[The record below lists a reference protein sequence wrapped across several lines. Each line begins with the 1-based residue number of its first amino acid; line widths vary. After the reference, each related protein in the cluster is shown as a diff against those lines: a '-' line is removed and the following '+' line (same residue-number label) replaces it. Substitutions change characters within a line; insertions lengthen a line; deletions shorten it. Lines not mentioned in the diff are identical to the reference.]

1 MCCPLWIHLPA
12 PSAPWLL
19 HHEDLFGE
27 SVMAECCIHLCSS
40 RSWTTYFL
48 SFSSPFSLELVV
60 FLNILAVGVGGGS
73 GREESILGRGY
84 KASLLLLSIPLSLL
98 LPHFP
103 SLCFSC
109 NKHLAVTSVMLDF
122 VLFPGNLAVSRIN
135 ALPLF

>member
-40 RSWTTYFL
+40 RSRTTYFL
-48 SFSSPFSLELVV
+48 SFSPPFSLELVV
-60 FLNILAVGVGGGS
+60 FLNILAVGGGGV
-73 GREESILGRGY
+73 GEKKAFLGGDIKLVFSFY
-84 KASLLLLSIPLSLL
+84 PFPSPFSP
-98 LPHFP
+98 PHFP

-109 NKHLAVTSVMLDF
+109 NKHLAVTSVKPDF
-122 VLFPGNLAVSRIN
+122 VLFPGNSAVSRIN